1 LVQPGDGAFD
11 DPPGLAWI
19 AAVCGS
25 ASGNLV
31 LYAALRQRHPVGTTI
46 VGAVGLDR
54 AGLFQRAS
62 VLCSNRLNAIDQWQQ
77 LRDVMPVGLGQKDM
91 DRDALRTARLGSQPS
106 KRRSRVFG
114 ANGK

>member
-1 LVQPGDGAFD
+1 M
-11 DPPGLAWI
+11 
-19 AAVCGS
+19 CSS

-31 LYAALRQRHPVGTTI
+31 LYAALLQRQAVGTTI

-54 AGLFQRAS
+54 AGLFQGAS
-62 VLCSNRLNAIDQWQQ
+62 ALCSNRLNAIDQWQQ
-77 LRDVMPVGLGQKDM
+77 LRDVMPVGLGQNAI

-106 KRRSRVFG
+106 KRRSMVFG